1 MKKSQFVTLI
11 ISSVFGLIFALGM
24 CMCLLPEW
32 GAFVPGVVMTA
43 IGGVALLIMGLV
55 AFFKNFKSRRPINWK
70 LVGKITFGVV
80 ASLVLGLGM
89 CMIMVWNL
97 MVPGIIVGI
106 LGLIM
111 LLFLIP
117 MFLGFKEE
125 NGKAPEAESQKS

>member
-1 MKKSQFVTLI
+1 MKKSQFVTLVLC
-11 ISSVFGLIFALGM
+11 SVFGLVFALGM

-43 IGGVALLIMGLV
+43 IGGTALAVIGLI
-55 AFFKNFKSRRPINWK
+55 AFFKNFKNRRPIRWK

-106 LGLIM
+106 VGLVM
-111 LLFLIP
+111 LLCLIP
-117 MFLGFKEE
+117 MFLGFKNESAVTVTAEE
-125 NGKAPEAESQKS
+125 GQN